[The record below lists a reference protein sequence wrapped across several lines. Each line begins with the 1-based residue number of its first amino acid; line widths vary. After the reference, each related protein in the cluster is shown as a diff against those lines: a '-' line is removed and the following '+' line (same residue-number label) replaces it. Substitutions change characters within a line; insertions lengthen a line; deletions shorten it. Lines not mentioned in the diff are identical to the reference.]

1 MDQFLHLPPTTR
13 AQLCEEASARRG
25 ISAAAIEKDLWIC
38 WILRELFSLPAI
50 GEHLTF
56 KGGTSLSK
64 GWGLIDRFSEDID
77 VVVDRGLFGY
87 PGDDLSKGQLK
98 KLRDRCQK
106 WIAAELLPALCTKAT
121 ERLGENG
128 DWALQL
134 AGTEENQDRETVH
147 FEYAR
152 VELPSS
158 GYLRPVVR
166 IECGARSEPEP
177 VEVPQISPYLFEEFP
192 DLLGSGAFSVRTV
205 SPRRTFLDKA
215 MLLHEE
221 GLRPSDRQRP
231 HRLSRHYYDLWC
243 LITRGVADQALA
255 DPGLFESVARHRE
268 RFWAQSGVDY
278 STLRQGQLR
287 LVPGPEQLAGWR
299 KDYLSMQEMIFGEAP
314 DFAEIMATVGQ
325 FESRFNAGP
334 EAH

>member
-1 MDQFLHLPPTTR
+1 M
-13 AQLCEEASARRG
+13 
-25 ISAAAIEKDLWIC
+25 
-38 WILRELFSLPAI
+38 LRELFSLPAF

-87 PGDDLSKGQLK
+87 PGNDLSKGQLK

-106 WIAAELLPALCTKAT
+106 WIDAEVLPALRAAVA

-128 DWALQL
+128 GWTLQL
-134 AGTEENQDRETVH
+134 AGIEEDEDRETIH

-152 VELPSS
+152 LEVPAS

-177 VEVPQISPYLFEEFP
+177 VEMPQISPYLFEEFP
-192 DLLGSGAFSVRTV
+192 GLLGPGAFAVRTV
-205 SPRRTFLDKA
+205 APRRTFLDKA

-221 GLRPSDRQRP
+221 RFRPADRQRP
-231 HRLSRHYYDLWC
+231 QRLSRHYYDLWC
-243 LITRGVADQALA
+243 LITRGVGDQALA

-268 RFWAQSGVDY
+268 RFWAQSWVDY

-287 LVPGPEQLAGWR
+287 LVPGPEKLAGWR
-299 KDYLSMQEMIFGEAP
+299 KDYLAMQEMIFGEAP
-314 DFAEIMATVGQ
+314 DFAEIVETVHR
-325 FESRFNAGP
+325 FETRCNGGP
-334 EAH
+334 GAS